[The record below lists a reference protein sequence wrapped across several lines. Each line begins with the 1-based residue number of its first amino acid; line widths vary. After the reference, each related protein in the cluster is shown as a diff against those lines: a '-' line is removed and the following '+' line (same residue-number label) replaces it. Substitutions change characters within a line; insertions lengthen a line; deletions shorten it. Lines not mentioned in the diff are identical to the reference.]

1 MRSLLRSIYS
11 GLLAL
16 CFAHPAFALAPEPA
30 PLPQPVTLT
39 VGYVKVGHLAPMLS
53 VADTLKKLNVVV
65 KPVEF
70 VRYADART
78 ALLSGSI
85 DVGAV
90 GPGDLPIV
98 LAQGNTSMIGLTG
111 VAASSK
117 YLVVRKGVQI
127 NDWKDIAGKRI
138 GIAPGSAVWF
148 QWAATLTEKG
158 IPYKSFTAVNI
169 QGGGTAFVQA
179 LKRGDIDA
187 FLCWEPFESQVV
199 SSGDAY
205 FAKQIEYGHS
215 KAVGAELGM
224 LVATSAALKTK
235 REAVRRFLWAYL
247 HGQDALEKDPEAFAQ
262 AYSRYVGLPLDV
274 TRASVKLIHLGGVL
288 DAAQIK
294 AQAAEFHKLGVIP
307 KDVSNEVGQF
317 YDDSL
322 VKSLEQGG
330 T

>member
-1 MRSLLRSIYS
+1 MKSLLQSIYS

-16 CFAHPAFALAPEPA
+16 CVAQPAFALAPEPA
-30 PLPQPVTLT
+30 PLPQPLTLT
-39 VGYVKVGHLAPMLS
+39 IGYVKVGHLAPMLAI
-53 VADTLKKLNVVV
+53 ADTLKKLNVIV

-85 DVGAV
+85 DIGAV

-98 LAQGNTSMIGLTG
+98 LAQGNTNLVGLTG

-117 YLVVRKGVQI
+117 YLVVRTGVQI
-127 NDWKDIAGKRI
+127 KDWKDIAGKRI

-148 QWAATLTEKG
+148 QWAATLAEKN

-199 SSGDAY
+199 GAGDGY
-205 FAKQIEYGHS
+205 FAKRIEYGHS

-224 LVATSAALKTK
+224 LAATSTAMKTK
-235 REAVRRFLWAYL
+235 RDAVQRFLWAYL
-247 HGQDALEKDPEAFAQ
+247 HGQDALSKNPEAFAQ

-274 TRASVKLIHLGGVL
+274 TRPSVRLIQLGGVL

-307 KDVSNEVGQF
+307 KDVSNEVGQYF
-317 YDDSL
+317 DDSL
-322 VKSLEQGG
+322 VKALQHGG